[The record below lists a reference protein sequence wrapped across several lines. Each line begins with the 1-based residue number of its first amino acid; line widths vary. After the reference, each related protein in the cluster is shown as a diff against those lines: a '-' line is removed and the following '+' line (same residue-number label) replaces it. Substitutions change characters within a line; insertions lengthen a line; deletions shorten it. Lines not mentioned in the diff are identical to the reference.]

1 MNLLVI
7 RMSAMGDVAMTVPVI
22 KEVLKSNPNINITY
36 VSRDGFKV
44 FFDGIKRF
52 KFVSPDLDGNHKGLS
67 GMYKFFQELRQETEF
82 DAVADL
88 HSVMRSQVL
97 SGLFRMRGIN
107 VASIHK
113 GRTDKGNLVK
123 KSAQDSQQLKLTT
136 ERYADVF
143 RKLGI
148 TVKLSHKLPEKK
160 KAKIPQI
167 IQREAGAKAGPWIG
181 IAPFA
186 QYKGKKYRFDKV
198 GTLIEQLQKT
208 YPKSKIFLFGG
219 GEAEVKKLRG
229 LWNEYP
235 QTILAAGKMNL
246 AEELNV
252 MSNLD
257 TMISMDSAN
266 MHMASLVGTKV
277 VSVWGATHPYAGFMG
292 YGQSVEWAAQLDMDC
307 RPCSIF
313 GNKEC
318 HKNGSYACMMDL
330 PESLIVNKVKMI
342 VPVAVKK

>member
-22 KEVLKSNPNINITY
+22 KEVLKSHPKLNITI

-44 FFDGIKRF
+44 FFDGIKRL
-52 KFVSPDLDGNHKGLS
+52 KFVAPDLEGQHNGLS
-67 GMYKFFQELRQETEF
+67 GMYKLFQELRSETKF
-82 DAVADL
+82 DGVADL

-97 SGLFRMRGIN
+97 SGLFRMTGVR
-107 VASIHK
+107 VASIDK
-113 GRTDKGNLVK
+113 GRGEKKDLVK
-123 KSAQDSQQLKLTT
+123 DSAKSSKQLKLTT

-143 RKLGI
+143 RELGFP
-148 TVKLSHKLPEKK
+148 VKLSHKLSKK
-160 KAKIPQI
+160 KGAKVPAQV
-167 IQREAGAKAGPWIG
+167 RKEVGAKAGPWIG

-198 GTLIEQLQKT
+198 GTLIEQLQLT

-229 LWNEYP
+229 LWDIYP
-235 QTILAAGKMNL
+235 QTVLAAGKMTL
-246 AEELNV
+246 PEELNL
-252 MSNLD
+252 MSKLD

-292 YGQSVEWAAQLDMDC
+292 YGQSIEWAAQLDMDC
-307 RPCSIF
+307 RPCSVF

-318 HKNGSYACMMDL
+318 SKDGSYACMMDL
-330 PESLIVNKVKMI
+330 PESTIVDKVKLI
-342 VPVAVKK
+342 ISVEKE

>member
-22 KEVLKSNPNINITY
+22 KEVLKTNPDMNITY
-36 VSRDGFKV
+36 VSREGFRV
-44 FFDGIKRF
+44 FFNGIKRL
-52 KFVSPDLDGNHKGLS
+52 KFVAPDLDGAHKGLS
-67 GMYKFFQELRQETEF
+67 GMYKLFQELRHDTNF

-88 HSVMRSQVL
+88 HGVMRSQVL
-97 SGLFRMRGIN
+97 SGLFRMRGVK
-107 VASIHK
+107 VAAIHK
-113 GRTDKGNLVK
+113 GRSDKGRLVK
-123 KSAQDSQQLKLTT
+123 EGAKNSKQLKLNT

-143 RKLGI
+143 RKLDI
-148 TVKLSHKLPEKK
+148 PVKLSHTLPKK
-160 KAKIPQI
+160 KRAKVPRIVQK
-167 IQREAGAKAGPWIG
+167 EAGAKAGPWIG

-198 GTLIEQLQKT
+198 GTLIEKLQKT

-219 GEAEVKKLRG
+219 GESEIKKLRG
-229 LWNEYP
+229 LWDKYP
-235 QTILAAGKMNL
+235 QTVLAAGKMNL
-246 AEELNV
+246 SEELDL

-292 YGQSVEWAAQLDMDC
+292 YGQSIKWAAQIDMDC
-307 RPCSIF
+307 RPCSVF

-318 HKNGSYACMMDL
+318 HKDGSYECMANL
-330 PESLIVNKVKMI
+330 PESLIVDKVKLI
-342 VPVAVKK
+342 IPVEKK